1 MAYSMDNLEL
11 TWQTFEFHSANIM
24 ELEEEYEQTLKKAKI
39 LLSKQVPATKWEK
52 LDMKNKMIAL
62 CNKLI
67 SSYGKHIDCIGELI
81 HLHNEAESIP
91 IERETDVQLF
101 NELKNVSA
109 TLSEEMRVYK
119 DHLSDIFS

>member
-1 MAYSMDNLEL
+1 MDNLEL
-11 TWQTFEFHSANIM
+11 AWETFEFHSGNIM
-24 ELEEEYEQTLKKAKI
+24 ELEEEYERMLRKAKT
-39 LLSKQVPATKWEK
+39 LLAKQVPATKWEK
-52 LDMKNKMIAL
+52 SNMRDDMIAL

-109 TLSEEMRVYK
+109 TLSEEMKLYK